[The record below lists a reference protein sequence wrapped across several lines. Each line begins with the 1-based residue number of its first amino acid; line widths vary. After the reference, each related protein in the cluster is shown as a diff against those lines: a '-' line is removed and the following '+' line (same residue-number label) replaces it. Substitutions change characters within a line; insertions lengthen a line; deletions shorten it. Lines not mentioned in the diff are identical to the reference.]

1 MPDIREDFGH
11 SCFILGLLP
20 SGLIRGLSDA
30 PDVYPLPNVLHLS
43 AITNAGRFRYLLSGL
58 L

>member
-11 SCFILGLLP
+11 SCFILGLLA

-30 PDVYPLPNVLHLS
+30 LMVRSLPNVLHLS
-43 AITNAGRFRYLLSGL
+43 IITNAWRFRYLLSG
-58 L
+58 